1 MDARRS
7 AGLGLAG
14 YGVLT
19 IVAMFGLNTPGG
31 DFEPDKVT
39 AYLSPDHLGEAVVFG
54 YAGILGAL
62 CLLVFGRGA
71 RALVVRGADLV
82 WALVVASVT
91 AGVLGATAAGG
102 IAVAG
107 AEGGDAIRTGVPLPV
122 VQMLGEVTGLV
133 MLCVPALFVG
143 VVAIVLARRAELP
156 AWLRVAGI
164 VAGACGILAP
174 AFFTF
179 FVFLLWTLVFG
190 GWLALARRPLTVAAQ
205 PIASLV

>member
-7 AGLGLAG
+7 AGLGLVG

-31 DFEPDKVT
+31 DYEPDKVT
-39 AYLSPDHLGEAVVFG
+39 AYLSADHLAAAVGFG
-54 YAGILGAL
+54 YVGILGAL
-62 CLLVFGRGA
+62 SLLVFGRGA
-71 RALVVRGADLV
+71 RSFVARSADLV
-82 WALVVASVT
+82 WALVVAAVT
-91 AGVLGATAAGG
+91 AGVLGSMAAAG

-107 AEGGDAIRTGVPLPV
+107 SEGGDAIRTGVPLPV
-122 VQMLGEVTGLV
+122 VQLFGEVAGLV

-143 VVAIVLARRAELP
+143 IVAIVLARRASLP
-156 AWLRVAGI
+156 VWLRVAGV

-174 AFFTF
+174 AFLTF

-190 GWLALARRPLTVAAQ
+190 GWLAMTRRPVAAEAQ